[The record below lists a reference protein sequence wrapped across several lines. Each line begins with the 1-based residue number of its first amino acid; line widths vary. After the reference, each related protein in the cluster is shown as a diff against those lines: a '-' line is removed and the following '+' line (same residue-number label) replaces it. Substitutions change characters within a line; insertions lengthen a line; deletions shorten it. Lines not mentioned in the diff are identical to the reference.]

1 MSKKNAYL
9 ERLQAQ
15 KAAEIEQ
22 HRRFTIQWCADAAL
36 LAANEVFR
44 RKGEKL
50 VEFNEAFVRC
60 ANEIAA
66 MTLND
71 AKDDKTMVYTKEKL
85 DTRLKELLGDAFVPW
100 DVRYGFWR
108 D

>member
-1 MSKKNAYL
+1 MPKKNAYL
-9 ERLQAQ
+9 TKLQAQ
-15 KAAEIEQ
+15 KAEEIEQ

-36 LAANEVFR
+36 LAANEVFQ

-50 VEFNEAFVRC
+50 VEFNKAFVRY
-60 ANEIAA
+60 ANEIAE
-66 MTLND
+66 MTLKD
-71 AKDDKTMVYTKEKL
+71 AKDDKTIVYTKDKL
-85 DTRLKELLGDAFVPW
+85 DARLSELLGDDFVPW

>member
-1 MSKKNAYL
+1 MPKKNDYL
-9 ERLQAQ
+9 TRLQAQ

-36 LAANEVFR
+36 LAANEVFQR
-44 RKGEKL
+44 RGDKL
-50 VEFNEAFVRC
+50 VEFNNAFARY
-60 ANEIAA
+60 ANEIAE

-71 AKDDKTMVYTKEKL
+71 AKDDKTIVYTKDKL